1 MKHYDIYNTLDNR
14 DSMSS
19 ARSDDKLFK
28 IKLWVWNN
36 IIDTKRGWYWF
47 VDDHLCD
54 IDFTSTT
61 TEVKEMAHNM
71 MKRDDTLG
79 WSEAV
84 NRSRLEVVD

>member
-1 MKHYDIYNTLDNR
+1 MKHSYINDRLDNR

-28 IKLWVWNN
+28 IKLWVWDN
-36 IIDTKRGWYWF
+36 IIDTKHGWFWF
-47 VDDHLCD
+47 VDDHLNN

-71 MKRDDTLG
+71 MERDDTLG
-79 WSEAV
+79 WSEAI
-84 NRSRLEVVD
+84 NRSRLEVMN